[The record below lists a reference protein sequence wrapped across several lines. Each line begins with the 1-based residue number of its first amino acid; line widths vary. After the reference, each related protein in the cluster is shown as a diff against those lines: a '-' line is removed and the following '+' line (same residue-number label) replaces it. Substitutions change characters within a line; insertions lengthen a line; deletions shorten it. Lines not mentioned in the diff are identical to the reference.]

1 MADHPGARGPFKPRS
16 NEDLGPDEE
25 QELWEGGYSGKAMIG
40 AWIGAAALTI
50 AAIAGAVA
58 MPEPTMQMV
67 IGGVVLIVWLV
78 LIFKF
83 LAQKLGVRYRLTN
96 HRFFHQKGILSRT
109 TDRIEVIDMDDI
121 TFKQGVVE
129 RMVNVGSIMITSS
142 DRTSP
147 QLWLHGI
154 EDPARV
160 ADLLDKARRAERKRR
175 GVHIEQI

>member
-1 MADHPGARGPFKPRS
+1 MANDPGVPGPFRPR
-16 NEDLGPDEE
+16 PDGESDKDDE

-40 AWIGAAALTI
+40 AWAGAAVLTI
-50 AAIAGAVA
+50 AAIAVAVA
-58 MPEPTMQMV
+58 MPDPTTGMV
-67 IGGVVLIVWLV
+67 VGGVVLLVWLV

-142 DRTSP
+142 DSTSP
-147 QLWLHGI
+147 QLWMHGI